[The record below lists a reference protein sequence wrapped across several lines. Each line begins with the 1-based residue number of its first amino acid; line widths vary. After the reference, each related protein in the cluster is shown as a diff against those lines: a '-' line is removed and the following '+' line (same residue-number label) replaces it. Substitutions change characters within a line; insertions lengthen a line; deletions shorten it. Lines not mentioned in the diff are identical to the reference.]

1 MTKYIIGTISSVDT
15 PLNPAAKGGRS
26 LASYLSDMTTMDFQR
41 EREQI
46 LTATQGDIRA
56 LAGLVG
62 AILAD
67 NNLCVI
73 GNETKLQD
81 NADMFGAIKSLI

>member
-1 MTKYIIGTISSVDT
+1 
-15 PLNPAAKGGRS
+15 
-26 LASYLSDMTTMDFQR
+26 MDFQR
-41 EREQI
+41 ERDQI
-46 LTATQGDIRA
+46 LSASKEDIRA
-56 LAGLVG
+56 LAGLVK

-81 NADMFGAIKSLI
+81 NADMFGDIKSLI

>member
-1 MTKYIIGTISSVDT
+1 
-15 PLNPAAKGGRS
+15 
-26 LASYLSDMTTMDFQR
+26 MDFQR
-41 EREQI
+41 ERDQI
-46 LTATQGDIRA
+46 LSATKEDIRA
-56 LAGLVG
+56 LAGLVK

-81 NADMFGAIKSLI
+81 NADMFGDIKSLI